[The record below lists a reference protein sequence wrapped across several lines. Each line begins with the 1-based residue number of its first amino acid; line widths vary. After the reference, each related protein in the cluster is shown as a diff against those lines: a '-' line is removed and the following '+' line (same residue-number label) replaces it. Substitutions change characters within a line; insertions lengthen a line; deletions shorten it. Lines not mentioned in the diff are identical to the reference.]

1 MIDYYNPVNVIESD
15 NWFNDLKQQL
25 KKEKVFNSLIVA
37 THGSN
42 IRLKLESKF
51 YNSIL
56 FSDFKTNPD
65 FDDCNSIIKLC
76 KKNEFDSVIAIGGG
90 SAMDIAKVAIAY
102 ISTEKEDIYELINT
116 KDKYKHKISSF
127 FLPTTHGTA
136 SEVTMWG
143 TLWNNKEKKK
153 YSISNKCLYP
163 TVAILDAS
171 LALSLPYETSIITTL
186 DALSHSF
193 EAIWNKNAT
202 EKTNTYAI
210 RAICLILSNVEK
222 LYEFPFS
229 LNTRKKLLK
238 SSMIAGLAFSN
249 TATAAAHSISYPLTL
264 HYDIP
269 HGIASSISLIPL
281 LRINSK
287 KIEKS
292 LNQIY
297 SILGIVGLE
306 DLIDIIKRIPVSK
319 LKYSL
324 SDWGVKKNDL
334 NWLVEKS
341 YTKERMENNIVD
353 LTKDDVSIILNQIF

>member
-1 MIDYYNPVNVIESD
+1 MTDYYNPVNVIESHD
-15 NWFNDLKQQL
+15 WFNDLKQQL
-25 KKEKVFNSLIVA
+25 KKKKVLNSLIV
-37 THGSN
+37 TTNGSN
-42 IRLKLESKF
+42 MRLKIESKF
-51 YNSIL
+51 YNPIL
-56 FSDFKTNPD
+56 FTDFNINPD
-65 FDDCNSIIKLC
+65 FDDCNSIIKFC